1 MRAPERRPNG
11 LTFLSFFRMT
21 DVRAYSGITT
31 FQLCTLFPMTSQI
44 EISTGLLFCNW
55 FKEVYQMII
64 NSSYRWTLVRRSYG
78 SNLDGLSFSILC
90 STYSTHSN
98 MYFPNFNRFPFWY
111 RLPTKTTTTTMEYI
125 RDRRKVTKPGHLDA
139 TTDNT
144 SMNLFWPPITTATSD

>member
-55 FKEVYQMII
+55 FKEVY
-64 NSSYRWTLVRRSYG
+64 L
-78 SNLDGLSFSILC
+78 LDGQKFIIPVDACTSVL
-90 STYSTHSN
+90 
-98 MYFPNFNRFPFWY
+98 
-111 RLPTKTTTTTMEYI
+111 
-125 RDRRKVTKPGHLDA
+125 RK
-139 TTDNT
+139 
-144 SMNLFWPPITTATSD
+144 